1 MRKLLIAF
9 VMMVLLAGCGA
20 TEKVVQEK
28 KDNKY
33 DPYNP
38 VQNYNPNLSEEVK
51 PNQNLIPGKGSE
63 TFESQTNIEVLA
75 LPGSPVLI
83 TDKYFNVLYGSSDKT
98 GAKKIIDILKQK
110 KIEYLNYVIVPSANP
125 ETISGMS
132 ELLGKVRVE
141 FLDILS
147 SSDSADL
154 RNVSKI
160 AADNS
165 IVTQPVMAGS
175 KWAINGVEFDI
186 LYPMTIDMSYND
198 TTARTCV
205 VRIEKDGVSAI
216 LTGDIN
222 ETICK
227 KLIERGKLAPSTYVV
242 ATNGAPAN
250 SITKEF
256 LDIVKPEKVIVGMRT
271 VDAGG
276 FRVETQSVKK
286 SGTVV
291 IPLDKNPAEQ

>member
-1 MRKLLIAF
+1 MRKLLLAF
-9 VMMVLLAGCGA
+9 VVMVLLAGCGSA
-20 TEKVVQEK
+20 GNVADEK
-28 KDNKY
+28 KDKY

-38 VQNYNPNLSEEVK
+38 VQSHNPNLSDEVK
-51 PNQNLIPGKGSE
+51 PNQNLIPGKGGE

-83 TDKYFNVLYGSSDKT
+83 TDKYFNILYGSSDKT
-98 GAKKIIDILKQK
+98 GAKKIIEILKQK

-141 FLDILS
+141 FLDVLS
-147 SSDSADL
+147 GSDSADL
-154 RNVSKI
+154 KNVVKI
-160 AADNS
+160 ATDNS
-165 IVTQPVMAGS
+165 IVTQPAMAGS

-186 LYPMTIDMSYND
+186 LYPMTIDMSDND

-205 VRIEKDGVSAI
+205 IRIEKDGISAI

-227 KLIERGKLAPSTYVV
+227 KLIERGKLVPSTYVV
-242 ATNGAPAN
+242 ATNGAPAG

-276 FRVETQSVKK
+276 LRVETQSVQK

-291 IPLDKNPAEQ
+291 IPLDKKLAE

>member
-1 MRKLLIAF
+1 MRKLLIAL
-9 VMMVLLAGCGA
+9 VVMVLLSGCGS
-20 TEKVVQEK
+20 TGNVTDEK
-28 KDNKY
+28 KDKY
-33 DPYNP
+33 DPYDP
-38 VQNYNPNLSEEVK
+38 VQSHNPNLSDKVK
-51 PNQNLIPGKGSE
+51 PNQNLIPGNGGE

-83 TDKYFNVLYGSSDKT
+83 TDKYFNILYGSSDKT
-98 GAKKIIDILKQK
+98 GAKKIIDLLKQK

-141 FLDILS
+141 FLDVLS
-147 SSDSADL
+147 GSDSADL
-154 RNVSKI
+154 RNVSKV
-160 AADNS
+160 AADKS
-165 IVTQPVMAGS
+165 IVTQPAMAGS

-186 LYPMTIDMSYND
+186 LYPMTIDMADND

-227 KLIERGKLAPSTYVV
+227 KLVERGKLVPSTYVV
-242 ATNGAPAN
+242 ATNGAPAG

-271 VDAGG
+271 ADAGG
-276 FRVETQSVKK
+276 LKVETQSVKK

-291 IPLDKNPAEQ
+291 IPLDKKPAE

>member
-1 MRKLLIAF
+1 MRKTLLAL
-9 VMMVLLAGCGA
+9 VVMVLLAGCGSA
-20 TEKVVQEK
+20 GNVADGK
-28 KDNKY
+28 KDRN

-38 VQNYNPNLSEEVK
+38 VQSHNPNLSDEVK
-51 PNQNLIPGKGSE
+51 PNQNLIPGKGGE

-83 TDKYFNVLYGSSDKT
+83 TDKYFNILYGSSDKD
-98 GAKKIIDILKQK
+98 GAKKIIEILKKK
-110 KIEYLNYVIVPSANP
+110 KIEYLNHVIVPSSSP

-132 ELLGKVRVE
+132 ELLTKAKIE

-147 SSDSADL
+147 GSDSIEL
-154 RNVSKI
+154 KNVTKI

-165 IVTQPVMAGS
+165 IVTQPAIAGS
-175 KWAINGVEFDI
+175 KWAINGVEFEI
-186 LYPMTIDMSYND
+186 LYPMTIDMSDDD

-205 VRIEKDGVSAI
+205 MRIEKDGVSAI

-227 KLIERGKLAPSTYVV
+227 KLIERGKLVPTTYVI
-242 ATNGAPAN
+242 ATNGAPAD
-250 SITKEF
+250 SITREF
-256 LDIVKPEKVIVGMRT
+256 LDAVKPEKVIVGMRT
-271 VDAGG
+271 AEAGG
-276 FRVETQSVKK
+276 LGVETQSVKK

-291 IPLDKNPAEQ
+291 IPMDKKPAAE